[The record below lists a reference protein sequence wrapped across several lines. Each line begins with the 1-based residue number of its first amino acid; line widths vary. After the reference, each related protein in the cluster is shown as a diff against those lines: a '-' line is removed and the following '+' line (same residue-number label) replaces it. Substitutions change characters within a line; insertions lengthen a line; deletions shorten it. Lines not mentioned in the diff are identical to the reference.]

1 MDIEQANKK
10 VVEAFME
17 ARPVVTTMAKAIEVI
32 PGMKEN
38 MILHA
43 GPPITWETASGPVK
57 GAMMG
62 ALIFEGKA
70 KTPEEAEK
78 MLASGKIEFSPCNDH
93 RSSGP
98 MAGIISP
105 SHVGLCRGEPD
116 A

>member
-17 ARPVVTTMAKAIEVI
+17 ARPVVTTLAKALDVV
-32 PGMKEN
+32 PGMHEN

-62 ALIFEGKA
+62 ALVFEGKA

-78 MLASGKIEFSPCNDH
+78 ILASGKIEFCTLQ
-93 RSSGP
+93 RSSLQRSNGWHHLS
-98 MAGIISP
+98 IT
-105 SHVGLCRGEPD
+105 VGLCCGEPD
-116 A
+116 P